1 LSCNYGQSYANA
13 HKRFVLSGIW
23 QLPVGEG
30 QRFLNRG
37 GVVNALLGGWQAS
50 GIYSYQTGFPFTV
63 VSNRDWSN
71 SLSGL
76 PLPDR
81 TCNGNNGPKT
91 VAEWFDTSCFT
102 TTYLQAAFNAG
113 TPRYGN
119 EVRNGLIGPTYN
131 NLDFALLKN
140 FSLSERFKLEFRF
153 ETFNTFNRANFSTPN
168 STANTAT
175 NGQITSTVG
184 SANGTGV
191 NANRDIQFGLK
202 LSF

>member
-1 LSCNYGQSYANA
+1 M
-13 HKRFVLSGIW
+13 
-23 QLPVGEG
+23 
-30 QRFLNRG
+30 
-37 GVVNALLGGWQAS
+37 
-50 GIYSYQTGFPFTV
+50 

-91 VAEWFDTSCFT
+91 VAEWFDTTCFT

-113 TPRYGN
+113 VPRYGN
-119 EVRNGLIGPTYN
+119 EQRNALIGPKYN

-140 FSLSERFKLEFRF
+140 FSLSERFKLQFRF
-153 ETFNTFNRANFSTPN
+153 ETFNTFNHANFSAPN
-168 STANTAT
+168 STTNTAT
-175 NGQITSTVG
+175 YGRITSTVG

-191 NANRDIQFGLK
+191 NANRDIQFALK

>member
-1 LSCNYGQSYANA
+1 
-13 HKRFVLSGIW
+13 
-23 QLPVGEG
+23 
-30 QRFLNRG
+30 
-37 GVVNALLGGWQAS
+37 
-50 GIYSYQTGFPFTV
+50 V

-81 TCNGNNGPKT
+81 ICNGNNGPKA
-91 VAEWFDTSCFT
+91 VAEWFDTTCFT

-113 TPRYGN
+113 VPRYGN
-119 EVRNGLIGPTYN
+119 EQRNALIGPKYN

-140 FSLSERFKLEFRF
+140 FSLSERFKLQFRF
-153 ETFNTFNRANFSTPN
+153 ETFDTFNHANFSAPN

-175 NGQITSTVG
+175 NGQIASTVNTG
-184 SANGTGV
+184 IAN
-191 NANRDIQFGLK
+191 NANRDIQFALK